1 MRGHKLQ
8 FWLTEGM
15 PKLQFVTAH
24 SIQYQFQT
32 RISMTPV
39 ECTRQWVEK
48 FIIKLNICP
57 FARRELR
64 KNSIYFHES
73 PAKKIVDGL
82 ADLLIEIRRL
92 ESRTDIETTLLI
104 FPHMLHQFFDYLDFV
119 DLAEQLIVQE
129 GLEGIFQVASFH
141 PDYCFADAEM
151 DDVANYTNRSPFP
164 MLHLLREA
172 SLEQAIDN
180 YGDTSTI
187 PENNIRRLRELGLD
201 EVKKIMLS

>member
-1 MRGHKLQ
+1 
-8 FWLTEGM
+8 
-15 PKLQFVTAH
+15 
-24 SIQYQFQT
+24 
-32 RISMTPV
+32 MTPV